1 MRKRHA
7 HLTITQKRLHDT
19 PQDVGAKWRYLAL
32 RCGLWVCTGD
42 IAAFGSDL
50 GVRQS
55 VSLAT
60 RLDWCLSDAQEW
72 VEQRND
78 EDYALASKSDA
89 EVGTR
94 DSEMTP
100 DSTDKED
107 SLASRVKVDRK
118 DSVSATAARCMR
130 EDSAGRRRRWILK
143 PSTLNKGAALAF
155 GEGFEPLRKA
165 IHESPDIREW
175 VLQEYVERP
184 LLVQGR
190 KFHLRAYV
198 LAGSRG
204 FRYSVKTPRRVRVLL
219 RRRGNPVVVEAFLL
233 SARASP
239 TLERSVFGARCLAGV
254 PVRDLHL

>member
-1 MRKRHA
+1 MVISR
-7 HLTITQKRLHDT
+7 
-19 PQDVGAKWRYLAL
+19 AL
-32 RCGLWVCTGD
+32 VLLWVCTGD

-72 VEQRND
+72 VDQIND
-78 EDYALASKSDA
+78 DDRALGSKPDA
-89 EVGTR
+89 GVETD

-100 DSTDKED
+100 DSTEKED
-107 SLASRVKVDRK
+107 DLNLRITADRK
-118 DSVSATAARCMR
+118 ESVSATAARRMR
-130 EDSAGRRRRWILK
+130 EGSAGRRRRWILK
-143 PSTLNKGAALAF
+143 PSTLNKGAGLAF

-175 VLQEYVERP
+175 VLQEYVDRP

-198 LAGSRG
+198 LAGLHG
-204 FRYSVKTPRRVRVLL
+204 FRYSVFGENPSPRKGSSSKKGGFFCRGGIFVVPSGVIHSLALGFRHPMLGWSFNPLSPFL
-219 RRRGNPVVVEAFLL
+219 R
-233 SARASP
+233 
-239 TLERSVFGARCLAGV
+239 
-254 PVRDLHL
+254 